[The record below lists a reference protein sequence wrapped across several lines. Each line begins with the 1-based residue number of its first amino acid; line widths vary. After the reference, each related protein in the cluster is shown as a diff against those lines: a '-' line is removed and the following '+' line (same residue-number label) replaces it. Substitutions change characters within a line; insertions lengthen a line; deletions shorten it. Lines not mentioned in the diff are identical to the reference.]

1 MAYRSFI
8 LFLFFVFISTCSFSQ
23 ISDKNEYIRI
33 ADEVVSVLASDSLKG
48 RGNYRPELLKA
59 SEYIEKHFD
68 SLRLLTLPGNDRF
81 IVPVQFNNHPDA
93 FYSLKINGREFAF
106 DQYRLFSSSF
116 FKPVHDFTKFN
127 YRVLDTIPSGID
139 LIRILNDSVANV
151 LHISNKQ
158 VNIDSIKWPTN
169 HPGKPVLILKGDEKP
184 GVVEFSIK
192 PSSAEVLMNVAAIL
206 PGKTKSGEVILI
218 SAHYDHVPPNRS
230 RRDSIFNGANDN
242 ASGTAALIL
251 LAKYFAEKNDN
262 ERTLIFC
269 AFAGEELGLLGS
281 KDLVQKLNTDR
292 IIAHLN
298 MDMVGISQ
306 YNKKGFL
313 LTGSKHGELYDVIS
327 KNLKGSS
334 YKVHGDYDE
343 ERNLFFRSD
352 NFPFAQAGVPAH
364 TIMTAD
370 DSSKCYHLQCD
381 EVENVDMENIVNTVE
396 AIILSTSTL
405 IDGSMTPKR
414 LRVNN

>member
-1 MAYRSFI
+1 MGFRSLI
-8 LFLFFVFISTCSFSQ
+8 LFIVSVSISTYTFSQ
-23 ISDKNEYIRI
+23 ITNKHEYSII
-33 ADEVVSVLASDSLKG
+33 ANEVVSFLASDSLKG
-48 RGNYRPELLKA
+48 RGNYRPELLMA
-59 SEYIEKHFD
+59 TEHIENHFD
-68 SLRLLTLPGNDRF
+68 STGLIPLPGNDRF
-81 IVPVQFNNHPDA
+81 IVPVTFNNHPDE
-93 FYSLKINGREFAF
+93 FYNLKINGQETGI
-106 DQYRLFSSSF
+106 DQYVLFSSSF
-116 FKPVHDFTKFN
+116 FKPVYDFSKFN
-127 YRVLDTIPSGID
+127 YRVLDSIPSGIE
-139 LIRILNDSVANV
+139 LLKIINDSVANV

-158 VNIDSIKWPTN
+158 VNIDSIKWPIN
-169 HPGKPVLILKGDEKP
+169 RYGKSVLILRSDEKP
-184 GVVEFSIK
+184 ELIEFSIK
-192 PSSAEVLMNVAAIL
+192 PSSAGVLMNVAGVL
-206 PGKTKSGEVILI
+206 PGKSKPGEVILF
-218 SAHYDHVPPNRS
+218 SAHYDHLPPNRS

-251 LAKYFAEKNDN
+251 LAKYFTEKNN
-262 ERTLIFC
+262 NQRTLIFC
-269 AFAGEELGLLGS
+269 AFSGEELGLLGS

-292 IIAHLN
+292 IIAHIN

-313 LTGSKHGELYDVIS
+313 LTGSQHGELYDEFS

-334 YKVHGDYDE
+334 YKIHGDYDE

-381 EVENVDMENIVNTVE
+381 EIENVDMENIVNTVE

-405 IDGSMTPKR
+405 VDGSITPQR
-414 LRVNN
+414 LKIK